1 MTFRYLLLLACFLVA
16 GCSLNHEPKTVL
28 ANTPKLAAAENI
40 VNAVN
45 NKDVSQY
52 AKDLHT
58 DVIVKM
64 YDGEIRLKGRAA
76 VIENRKRHF
85 ESNSNA
91 KNLLIHLVEIDDRV
105 IMHDQV
111 WLNGNTE
118 QEPSEIVEIFTF
130 KDNEIIQIDV
140 IQPADLFANTRSD

>member
-1 MTFRYLLLLACFLVA
+1 MTFRYLIFLTYFFVAAC
-16 GCSLNHEPKTVL
+16 SSNDEPKSVL

-45 NKDVSQY
+45 NKDASQY

-64 YDGEIRLKGRAA
+64 YDGEIRLSGREA

-118 QEPSEIVEIFTF
+118 KEPSEIVEIFTF
-130 KDNEIIQIDV
+130 KDNKIIQIDV
-140 IQPADLFANTRSD
+140 IQPADLFGSD

>member
-1 MTFRYLLLLACFLVA
+1 MIFRYLVFLTYFLVA
-16 GCSLNHEPKTVL
+16 ACSSNHETKSVF
-28 ANTPKLAAAENI
+28 ANTPNLVAAENI

-45 NKDVSQY
+45 NKDASQY
-52 AKDLHT
+52 AKDLHA

-64 YDGEIRLKGRAA
+64 YGGDIRLSGREA
-76 VIENRKRHF
+76 VIENRKSHF

-118 QEPSEIVEIFTF
+118 KEPAEIVEIFTF
-130 KDNEIIQIDV
+130 KDNKIIQIDV
-140 IQPADLFANTRSD
+140 IQPVNLFANTSSD